1 MNANRPAV
9 DASRDQ
15 VDPVTR
21 YLRERGLQPQVA
33 YLEESD
39 FELGLRIVW
48 DALDLTYRYEA
59 GTLLLCEVTTPGSSK
74 DVTGAIRRLASL
86 IHAIERAVPE
96 VARVKGLVPA
106 DGDGRDDGAAEQ
118 PAERLLSVYRRLGA
132 DCRPDACS
140 PMTAVTYEMR
150 RSHGAS

>member
-1 MNANRPAV
+1 MNPNLAPG

-15 VDPVTR
+15 ADPVTR

-33 YLEESD
+33 YLDESD

-59 GTLLLCEVTTPGSSK
+59 GTLLLCDVTTPDSSK

-96 VARVKGLVPA
+96 VTCVKGLVPA
-106 DGDGRDDGAAEQ
+106 DGDGHGDGA
-118 PAERLLSVYRRLGA
+118 AERLLSVYRRLGA
-132 DCRPDACS
+132 DCRPDAHS
-140 PMTAVTYEMR
+140 PMTAVTYPMR
-150 RSHGAS
+150 QSHRTA